1 MSNLRE
7 MLKRHEGYSSMP
19 YKCPAGKRTIGWG
32 HNIDARPLPKD
43 IEGYLAANSYI
54 LPEHAERLLSDDIR
68 MATQDCQRI
77 FLGFDTFSDRRKEA
91 LIDMIFNMGAAG
103 VGKFKKMIKA
113 IGNGDWNEAAH
124 QVNDSEYWRELGG
137 DPAGTDDGK
146 LERPEAIAQMLR
158 VG

>member
-32 HNIDARPLPKD
+32 HNIDAHPLPKD

-68 MATQDCQRI
+68 TATQDCQRI
-77 FLGFDTFSDRRKEA
+77 YPGFDGFSEPRRAA
-91 LIDMIFNMGAAG
+91 LTDFMFNVGATVAA
-103 VGKFKKMIKA
+103 KFKNMRKA
-113 IGNGDWNEAAH
+113 VIDGDWNRAA
-124 QVNDSEYWRELGG
+124 DELFFSRWREQVG
-137 DPAGTDDGK
+137 DRATEIIGMVRAG
-146 LERPEAIAQMLR
+146 
-158 VG
+158 